1 MRAFTIGIHF
11 INTIHG
17 GRSGTSEASNAIL
30 HHNGEL
36 LLQLCSNIFGLFIL
50 YTIAVTV
57 STTASMSFLLLLSF
71 LCRFQQLVL
80 LFSTIQYN
88 LANNGAI
95 IALSFSTSI
104 SYFDISTEM
113 FFEKLKPMDW
123 KRTAVEC
130 KFPIAI
136 HSTITA
142 VFLRYRNQDL

>member
-57 STTASMSFLLLLSF
+57 STTASICIYIF
-71 LCRFQQLVL
+71 
-80 LFSTIQYN
+80 TIY
-88 LANNGAI
+88 
-95 IALSFSTSI
+95 TI
-104 SYFDISTEM
+104 SATISTTSANTI
-113 FFEKLKPMDW
+113 LQTMD
-123 KRTAVEC
+123 
-130 KFPIAI
+130 P
-136 HSTITA
+136 
-142 VFLRYRNQDL
+142 

>member
-11 INTIHG
+11 INTIRG
-17 GRSGTSEASNAIL
+17 GRSGISEASNAIL

-80 LFSTIQYN
+80 LFFYHSIQSCQQWSHN
-88 LANNGAI
+88 
-95 IALSFSTSI
+95 SFVI
-104 SYFDISTEM
+104 FHLH
-113 FFEKLKPMDW
+113 FL
-123 KRTAVEC
+123 
-130 KFPIAI
+130 
-136 HSTITA
+136 
-142 VFLRYRNQDL
+142 LRYLN